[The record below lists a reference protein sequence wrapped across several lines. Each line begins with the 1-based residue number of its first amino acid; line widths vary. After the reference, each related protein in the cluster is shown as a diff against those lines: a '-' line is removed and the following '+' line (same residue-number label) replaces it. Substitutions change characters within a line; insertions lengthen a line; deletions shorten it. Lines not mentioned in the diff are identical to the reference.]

1 MRNFLPSSRRLK
13 ALTPEAEVSTDK
25 GAGVPAGESG
35 FSCRILPNQKLRI
48 FCLTLFP
55 GMNKLILSAAAGLL
69 LAGVAMLPARTFT
82 STDGR
87 TLEGEIRAANEK
99 EVTIKRTVDG
109 REVKVPLQLLIPA
122 HQQEVVSWLQVKS
135 LTKLTFT
142 ASKDKETSNT
152 RSTGGTTA
160 VNSKDQTWSWVITVK
175 NGSAFP
181 VSGLSLEWAQ
191 VVERTDRNQGAYA
204 GPSKT
209 IARRSI
215 GTVPVPDIPAFG
227 SVKVKTAPIVVQA
240 MKSLSYSSSTT
251 ASGDRVTEVTSYKWD
266 EALSGLGVSVLKGNE
281 RVVRWKTGTDPGDTR
296 NPLLPGRR

>member
-1 MRNFLPSSRRLK
+1 MK
-13 ALTPEAEVSTDK
+13 
-25 GAGVPAGESG
+25 
-35 FSCRILPNQKLRI
+35 
-48 FCLTLFP
+48 
-55 GMNKLILSAAAGLL
+55 KLILSVAGWLL
-69 LAGVAMLPARTFT
+69 PGVAILPARTFT

-109 REVKVPLQLLIPA
+109 REVKVSLSVLIPA
-122 HQQEVVSWLQVKS
+122 HQQEVAAWLQVKS

-142 ASKDKETSNT
+142 ATKDKETSNT
-152 RSTGGTTA
+152 RATGGSTA

-227 SVKVKTAPIVVQA
+227 SVKVKTEPIVVQS
-240 MKSLSYSSSTT
+240 MKSLSYSSSTS

-266 EALSGLGVSVLKGNE
+266 EALSGLGLSLLKGNE
-281 RVVRWKTGTDPGDTR
+281 RVVRWKTGTDPGATPL
-296 NPLLPGRR
+296 PLLPGQR

>member
-1 MRNFLPSSRRLK
+1 M
-13 ALTPEAEVSTDK
+13 DQ
-25 GAGVPAGESG
+25 SG
-35 FSCRILPNQKLRI
+35 FSCRILPNGKLRLC
-48 FCLTLFP
+48 FLTIAP
-55 GMNKLILSAAAGLL
+55 VMKKLILSVAGWLL
-69 LAGVAMLPARTFT
+69 PGVAILPARTFT

-109 REVKVPLQLLIPA
+109 REVKVPLSALIPA
-122 HQQEVVSWLQVKS
+122 HQQEVAAWLQVKS

-142 ASKDKETSNT
+142 ATKDKETSNT
-152 RSTGGTTA
+152 RSTGGSTA

-181 VSGLSLEWAQ
+181 VSGLSREWAQ

-215 GTVPVPDIPAFG
+215 GTVQVPDIPAFG
-227 SVKVKTAPIVVQA
+227 SVKVKTEPIVVQS

-266 EALSGLGVSVLKGNE
+266 EALSGLGVSLLKGND
-281 RVVRWKTGTDPGDTR
+281 RVVRWKTGTDPGATK

>member
-1 MRNFLPSSRRLK
+1 
-13 ALTPEAEVSTDK
+13 
-25 GAGVPAGESG
+25 
-35 FSCRILPNQKLRI
+35 
-48 FCLTLFP
+48 
-55 GMNKLILSAAAGLL
+55 MNKLILSVAGWLL
-69 LAGVAMLPARTFT
+69 PGVAILPARTFT

-109 REVKVPLQLLIPA
+109 REVKVSLQLLIPA
-122 HQQEVVSWLQVKS
+122 HQQEVAAWLQVKS

-142 ASKDKETSNT
+142 ATKDKETSNT
-152 RSTGGTTA
+152 RSTGGSTA

-227 SVKVKTAPIVVQA
+227 SVKVKTEPIVVQS

-251 ASGDRVTEVTSYKWD
+251 ASGERVTEVTSYKWD
-266 EALSGLGVSVLKGNE
+266 EALSGLGVSLLKGNDW
-281 RVVRWKTGTDPGDTR
+281 VVRWKTGTDPGATK

>member
-1 MRNFLPSSRRLK
+1 
-13 ALTPEAEVSTDK
+13 
-25 GAGVPAGESG
+25 
-35 FSCRILPNQKLRI
+35 
-48 FCLTLFP
+48 
-55 GMNKLILSAAAGLL
+55 MNKLILSVTGWLL
-69 LAGVAMLPARTFT
+69 PGVAILPARTFT

-109 REVKVPLQLLIPA
+109 REVKVSLQLLIPA
-122 HQQEVVSWLQVKS
+122 HQQEVAAWLQVKS

-142 ASKDKETSNT
+142 STKDKETSNT
-152 RSTGGTTA
+152 RTTGGSTA

-181 VSGLSLEWAQ
+181 VKGLSLEWAQ

-227 SVKVKTAPIVVQA
+227 SVKVKTEPIVVQS

-266 EALSGLGVSVLKGNE
+266 EALSGLGISLLKGTE
-281 RVVRWKTGTDPGDTR
+281 PVVRWKTGTDPRAT
-296 NPLLPGRR
+296 NIPGWR